1 MDYSSMTSIATNST
15 LVLMD
20 DNKPSSATNVT
31 TIPSKELRNESVQ
44 KLTPNESIVFVAV
57 LLSILVGLLWV
68 VYKTRGIK

>member
-20 DNKPSSATNVT
+20 DNKPSSTTNVT

-44 KLTPNESIVFVAV
+44 KLTHNESIVFVAF
-57 LLSILVGLLWV
+57 LLSILVGLLWA

>member
-1 MDYSSMTSIATNST
+1 MNYSSMTSIATNST

-20 DNKPSSATNVT
+20 DNKPSSSTSVT

-44 KLTPNESIVFVAV
+44 KLTPNESIVFVAF
-57 LLSILVGLLWV
+57 LLSILVGLLWA